1 MMATFDYGRSRAVAE
16 RLIAKFGTTGAIRR
30 TVQSG
35 PSYDPVLTDTDY
47 PCTLVTLEYDD
58 AKVDGTLIRK
68 TDKMI
73 YVSTAGLAITLAE
86 SDKVIAAGEAYAIE
100 NLKPLSP
107 AGIVVFWEVQG
118 RR

>member
-1 MMATFDYGRSRAVAE
+1 MTFYDEMREVAE
-16 RLIAKFGTTGAIRR
+16 EMIAEFGMPGAIRR
-30 TVQSG
+30 SVKTG
-35 PSYDPVLTDTDY
+35 PDYDPEITETDY
-47 PCTLVTLEYDD
+47 ACTLVTMEYDD

-73 YVSTAGLAITLAE
+73 YVSTAGLAITLAD
-86 SDKVIAAGEAYAIE
+86 SDKLIAAGEVYAIE

-107 AGIVVFWEVQG
+107 AGIVVYYEVHG

>member
-1 MMATFDYGRSRAVAE
+1 MASFDYGRSRAVAE

-30 TVQSG
+30 SVKTG
-35 PSYDPVLTDTDY
+35 PDYDPDITETDY
-47 PCTLVTLEYDD
+47 ACTLVTLVYDD

-73 YVSTAGLAITLAE
+73 YVSTAGLSITLAE
-86 SDKVIAAGEAYAIE
+86 SDKVVAAGEVYAIE

>member
-1 MMATFDYGRSRAVAE
+1 MATFDYAKSRATAE
-16 RLIAKFGTTGAIRR
+16 RLIARFGTAGAIRR

-58 AKVDGTLIRK
+58 RDIDGTLVRT
-68 TDKMI
+68 TDKKI
-73 YVSTAGLAITLAE
+73 YVSTAGLAITLDK
-86 SDKVIAAGEAYAIE
+86 SDKVIAGGEVYAIE

-107 AGIVVFWEVQG
+107 AGIVVYYEVHG

>member
-1 MMATFDYGRSRAVAE
+1 MAGFDYARSRATAE
-16 RLIAKFGTTGAIRR
+16 RLIAKFGAVGAIRR
-30 TVQSG
+30 SVTSG
-35 PSYDPVLTDTDY
+35 PDYDPEITDTDY
-47 PCTLVTLEYDD
+47 ACTLVTLEYDD

-68 TDKMI
+68 TDKLI
-73 YVSTAGLAITLAE
+73 YVSTAGLSITLAE
-86 SDKVIAAGEAYAIE
+86 SDKVVAAGDVYAIE

>member
-1 MMATFDYGRSRAVAE
+1 MATFDYARSRATAE

-30 TVQSG
+30 AVTSG
-35 PSYDPVLTDTDY
+35 PAYDPEITETDY

-58 AKVDGTLIRK
+58 AKVDGTMIRK
-68 TDKMI
+68 TDKLI
-73 YVSTAGLAITLAE
+73 YVSTAGLGITLAE
-86 SDKVIAAGEAYAIE
+86 SDKVVAAGEAYAIE

>member
-1 MMATFDYGRSRAVAE
+1 MATFDYAKSRATAE
-16 RLIAKFGTTGAIRR
+16 RLIARFGTAGAIRR
-30 TVQSG
+30 TIQSG

-47 PCTLVTLEYDD
+47 PCTLVTLEYED

-73 YVSTAGLAITLAE
+73 YISTAGLTITLAE
-86 SDKVIAAGEAYAIE
+86 SDKVIADGKEYAIE

-118 RR
+118 RA

>member
-1 MMATFDYGRSRAVAE
+1 MATFDYTEMQAVAE
-16 RLIAKFGTTGAIRR
+16 ELIAEFGTTGAIRR
-30 TVQSG
+30 MVTSG
-35 PSYDPVLTDTDY
+35 PDYDPEITETDY
-47 PCTLVTLEYDD
+47 ACTLVTLEYDD
-58 AKVDGTLIRK
+58 AKIDGTLIRK

-73 YVSTAGLAITLAE
+73 YVSTAGLTITLAE

-107 AGIVVFWEVQG
+107 AGIVVYYEIQG

>member
-1 MMATFDYGRSRAVAE
+1 MASFDYGRSRAVAE

-30 TVQSG
+30 EVKTG
-35 PSYDPVLTDTDY
+35 PDYDPEITETDY

-58 AKVDGTLIRK
+58 RDIDGSLVLS
-68 TDKMI
+68 TDKKI
-73 YVSTAGLAITLAE
+73 YVSTQGLSITLE
-86 SDKVIAAGEAYAIE
+86 KSDRVIADGKAYAIE
-100 NLKPLSP
+100 RLKPLSP

>member
-1 MMATFDYGRSRAVAE
+1 MTFYEEMREVAE
-16 RLIAKFGTTGAIRR
+16 EMIAEFGTTGAIRR
-30 TVQSG
+30 SVTSG
-35 PSYDPVLTDTDY
+35 PDYDPEITETDY

-73 YVSTAGLAITLAE
+73 YVSTAGLSIALAE
-86 SDKVIAAGEAYAIE
+86 SDKVVAAGEVYAIE

-107 AGIVVFWEVQG
+107 AGIVVFYEVQG

>member
-1 MMATFDYGRSRAVAE
+1 MATFDYARSRATAE

-30 TVQSG
+30 STTSG
-35 PSYDPVLTDTDY
+35 SDYDPVVTDTEHA
-47 PCTLVTLEYDD
+47 CQLVTLEYADKD
-58 AKVDGTLIRK
+58 VDGTLIRN
-68 TDKMI
+68 TDKLI
-73 YVSTAGLAITLAE
+73 YVSTAGLTITLE
-86 SDKVIAAGEAYAIE
+86 KSDKIIAAGEEYAIE

>member
-1 MMATFDYGRSRAVAE
+1 MTFYDEMREVAE
-16 RLIAKFGTTGAIRR
+16 EMIAEFGMPGAIRR
-30 TVQSG
+30 AVKTG
-35 PSYDPVLTDTDY
+35 PDYDPEITETDY

-73 YVSTAGLAITLAE
+73 YVSTAGLNITLAE
-86 SDKVIAAGEAYAIE
+86 SDKVVAAGEVYAIE

-107 AGIVVFWEVQG
+107 AGIVVYYEVQG

>member
-1 MMATFDYGRSRAVAE
+1 MASFDYGRSRAVAE

-30 TVQSG
+30 TVTSG
-35 PSYDPVLTDTDY
+35 PDYDPEITETDY

-68 TDKMI
+68 TDKLI
-73 YVSTAGLAITLAE
+73 YVSTAGLGITLAE
-86 SDKVIAAGEAYAIE
+86 SDKAIAAGEVYAIE

-107 AGIVVFWEVQG
+107 TGIVVFWEVQG

>member
-1 MMATFDYGRSRAVAE
+1 MASFDYGRSRAVAE

-30 TVQSG
+30 EVKTG
-35 PSYDPVLTDTDY
+35 PDYDPEITDTDY

-68 TDKMI
+68 TDKLI
-73 YVSTAGLAITLAE
+73 YVSTAGLSITLAE
-86 SDKVIAAGEAYAIE
+86 SDKVVAAGDVYAIE
-100 NLKPLSP
+100 KLKPLSP
-107 AGIVVFWEVQG
+107 AGIVVYYEVQG

>member
-1 MMATFDYGRSRAVAE
+1 MTFYEEMREVAE
-16 RLIAKFGTTGAIRR
+16 EMIAEFGMPGAIRR
-30 TVQSG
+30 AVTSG
-35 PSYDPVLTDTDY
+35 PDYDPDITETDY

-73 YVSTAGLAITLAE
+73 YVSTDGLGITLAE
-86 SDKVIAAGEAYAIE
+86 SDKIVAAGEVYAIE

>member
-1 MMATFDYGRSRAVAE
+1 MATFDYAKFRATAE
-16 RLIAKFGTTGAIRR
+16 RLIARFGTVGAIRR

-47 PCTLVTLEYDD
+47 PCALVTLEYDD

-73 YVSTAGLAITLAE
+73 YVSTAGLSIALAE
-86 SDKVIAAGEAYAIE
+86 SDKVVAAGEVYAIE

>member
-1 MMATFDYGRSRAVAE
+1 MAGFDYARARATAE
-16 RLIAKFGTTGAIRR
+16 RLIAKFGTAGAIRR
-30 TVQSG
+30 AVTSG
-35 PSYDPVLTDTDY
+35 PNYDPEITDTDY

-58 AKVDGTLIRK
+58 AKIDGTLIRK
-68 TDKMI
+68 TDKLI
-73 YVSTAGLAITLAE
+73 YVSTAGLSITLAE
-86 SDKVIAAGEAYAIE
+86 SDKIVAGGEVYAIE

>member
-1 MMATFDYGRSRAVAE
+1 MAGFNYAEVRAVAE
-16 RLIAKFGTTGAIRR
+16 ELIGEFGTTGAIRR
-30 TVQSG
+30 SVKTG
-35 PSYDPVLTDTDY
+35 PDYDPEVTETDY

-68 TDKMI
+68 TDKLI
-73 YVSTAGLAITLAE
+73 YVSTAGLSITLAE
-86 SDKVIAAGEAYAIE
+86 SDKVVAGGEVYAIE

-107 AGIVVFWEVQG
+107 AGLVVYYEVQG

>member
-1 MMATFDYGRSRAVAE
+1 MAQFDYARSRATAE

-30 TVQSG
+30 SVTSG
-35 PSYDPVLTDTDY
+35 PDYDPEITDTDY

-58 AKVDGTLIRK
+58 ANVDGTLIRK

-73 YVSTAGLAITLAE
+73 YVSTAGLSITLAE
-86 SDKVIAAGEAYAIE
+86 SDKVVAAGEVYAIE

-107 AGIVVFWEVQG
+107 AGIVVYYEVQG

>member
-1 MMATFDYGRSRAVAE
+1 MAGFDYARARATAE

-30 TVQSG
+30 AVKTG
-35 PSYDPVLTDTDY
+35 PDYDPEITETDY

-68 TDKMI
+68 TDKLI
-73 YVSTAGLAITLAE
+73 YVSTQGVTITLEE
-86 SDKVIAAGEAYAIE
+86 SDKIIADGKAYAIE
-100 NLKPLSP
+100 RLKQLSP
-107 AGIVVFWEVQG
+107 AEIVVYYEVQG

>member
-1 MMATFDYGRSRAVAE
+1 MSGFYEEMRDVAE
-16 RLIAKFGTTGAIRR
+16 EMIAEFGTTGAIRR

-47 PCTLVTLEYDD
+47 PCKLVTLEYDD
-58 AKVDGTLIRK
+58 RDIDGTLVLS
-68 TDKMI
+68 TDKKI
-73 YVSTAGLAITLAE
+73 YVSTQGLSITLDK
-86 SDKVIAAGEAYAIE
+86 SDRVIADGKAYAIE
-100 NLKPLSP
+100 RLKPLSP

>member
-1 MMATFDYGRSRAVAE
+1 MVGFDYARARATAE

-30 TVQSG
+30 TVTSG
-35 PSYDPVLTDTDY
+35 PDYDPDITETYY
-47 PCTLVTLEYDD
+47 PCTLVTMEYDD

-68 TDKMI
+68 TDKLI
-73 YVSTAGLAITLAE
+73 YVSTAGLSITLAE
-86 SDKVIAAGEAYAIE
+86 SDKVVAGGEVYAIE

-107 AGIVVFWEVQG
+107 AGLVVYYEIQG